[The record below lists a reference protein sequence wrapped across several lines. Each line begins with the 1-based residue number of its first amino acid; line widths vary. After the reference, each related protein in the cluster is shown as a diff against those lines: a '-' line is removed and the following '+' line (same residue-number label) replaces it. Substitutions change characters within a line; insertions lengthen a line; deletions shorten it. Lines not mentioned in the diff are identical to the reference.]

1 MFKKIIFMGLFFM
14 VLNAHFIAAA
24 EQVVVLPNGLTVL
37 VEEDHRFPLVAIRL
51 YVHAGSAYETD
62 EQAGISHLLEHMVFK
77 GTKKRKPGQIARE
90 VESVGGYINAATSFD
105 YTVYSVDMPDRYW
118 KLGLDIVQ
126 DMVFGSIFDPEEL
139 AQEKNVVLA
148 ELERGEDNPGQKLF
162 KLIQSRVWAGLPYER
177 PIIGFKQTVNK
188 FTGQDLKNYI
198 HKLYQP
204 RNMLLV
210 VCGNVDRK
218 EVMSEANKLF
228 GELENT
234 GILDVVQKCDLR
246 NGETEMGRNGDGEK
260 WRNRVVLERGPWKKV
275 YLNMALPIP
284 GLRSADGDR
293 KSVV

>member
-218 EVMSEANKLF
+218 EVK
-228 GELENT
+228 
-234 GILDVVQKCDLR
+234 I
-246 NGETEMGRNGDGEK
+246 GRAH
-260 WRNRVVLERGPWKKV
+260 V
-275 YLNMALPIP
+275 
-284 GLRSADGDR
+284 
-293 KSVV
+293 